1 VRRVAIVTDSN
12 AGLSNELAEK
22 LNVKVVPMPFSINGE
37 EYFEGRELTREK
49 FLELQEGG
57 ADIFTSQPS
66 IMAVTEMWDEALK
79 ECEEVVYIPMSS
91 SLSSSCSTAM
101 MLAQDYDGKVQVVDN
116 QRISI
121 VLKTSVI
128 DAVNMAEK
136 GYNAEKIK
144 EVLEETKL
152 DNSIYITV
160 ETLQYLKKGGRITP
174 AVAAIGTLLKIKP
187 VLQIQG
193 GKLDS
198 FSKVRTKKQAKK
210 VMLDAIINDMK
221 ERFGSDESGKGMII
235 QLAYTGDD
243 KELLEFRDELKEV
256 FPDHEIEYDHLSL
269 SVSCHIGPGAIAIGC
284 TKKLEI

>member
-1 VRRVAIVTDSN
+1 
-12 AGLSNELAEK
+12 
-22 LNVKVVPMPFSINGE
+22 
-37 EYFEGRELTREK
+37 
-49 FLELQEGG
+49 
-57 ADIFTSQPS
+57 
-66 IMAVTEMWDEALK
+66 
-79 ECEEVVYIPMSS
+79 
-91 SLSSSCSTAM
+91 

-121 VLKTSVI
+121 VLKNSVI

-243 KELLEFRDELKEV
+243 KEILEFRDELKEV

>member
-121 VLKTSVI
+121 VLKNSVI

-243 KELLEFRDELKEV
+243 KEILEFRDELKEV